1 MNVLA
6 IVVVVAIAIFLLA
19 IKAYIPFLICVG
31 EVFVFYGIF
40 YMHIK
45 GFYYVARYVFFV
57 FAIAMQVFGSLY
69 HGEQGGFD
77 FLFFATAFSA
87 ILFFEKRWQYGSL
100 FVLSI
105 ATYIAVKIL
114 YDYVEPILPLERHFV
129 PYYINIVVSSLLIFL
144 GYVLFKS
151 EHLRYEEKLKEQ
163 RDKIH
168 DQKEALLSIQD
179 QMAGLLEARTK
190 KLIEK
195 NQDMI
200 KYAYLNAHKARSP
213 LARILG
219 LVNLTK
225 FEDLNA
231 EEKRLYY
238 FKELKTNAKDLDAI
252 LREISAML
260 NDSLENKT

>member
-1 MNVLA
+1 MHL
-6 IVVVVAIAIFLLA
+6 
-19 IKAYIPFLICVG
+19 KGYYYI
-31 EVFVFYGIF
+31 
-40 YMHIK
+40 
-45 GFYYVARYVFFV
+45 ARYVFFL
-57 FAIAMQVFGSLY
+57 FAMATQVYGSLY
-69 HGEQGGFD
+69 HGENGGFD

-87 ILFFEKRWQYGSL
+87 ILFFEKKWQFGSL
-100 FVLSI
+100 FALSI
-105 ATYIAVKIL
+105 GAFIAVKVL
-114 YDYVEPILPLERHFV
+114 YNYVPPVMPLERLFV
-129 PYYINIVVSSLLIFL
+129 PYYLNIIVSSLLIYF

-151 EHLRYEEKLKEQ
+151 EHLRYEQQLKEQ

-168 DQKEALLSIQD
+168 DQKEALLLIQN

-190 KLIEK
+190 KLMEQ

-238 FKELKTNAKDLDAI
+238 FEELKTNAKDLDAI
-252 LREISAML
+252 LREISSML
-260 NDSLENKT
+260 NENLENH